1 MSIVGTDYVVAL
13 WFSGHEPEDT
23 LGKASE
29 AFEKGFQRAADK
41 DNLEFG
47 PASWSLLHPGEWGC
61 PEVPRWLEAEVNEK
75 GRRKVVF
82 PLEAGRVVLEAY
94 TPVMLVCARKVAKV
108 HGKFTV
114 RSFIADLT
122 PEDHAKL
129 RKITQ
134 RKWLEKTGGEGPLT
148 DSEADV
154 FIEQL
159 GLETAR
165 KLVLAATVH

>member
-1 MSIVGTDYVVAL
+1 MTVGTEYTVAL

-23 LGKASE
+23 LSKASE
-29 AFEKGFQRAADK
+29 AFEEGFQRAADR

-47 PASWSLLHPGEWGC
+47 PASWSLLRPGDEGC
-61 PEVPRWLEAEVNEK
+61 PEVPRWLEVEVNEK
-75 GRRKVVF
+75 GRRKAVF
-82 PLEAGRVVLEAY
+82 PLEDGQVVLEAY
-94 TPVMLVCARKVAKV
+94 TPVMLVCTRKVSKV

-114 RSFIADLT
+114 RSFLADLT
-122 PEDHAKL
+122 PEDLAKL

-159 GLETAR
+159 GLGTAR
-165 KLVLAATVH
+165 KLVLASTVH